1 VAVLMVGQECERRD
15 IIIRSRDDKLQ
26 RISEIHPSYDALQ
39 YPLILHHGT
48 DGYNIYI
55 QEFDPVKKV
64 FTKKKVSAM
73 DFYRY
78 RMMIRPDQMNS

>member
-26 RISEIHPSYDALQ
+26 RILEIHPSNDALQ

-48 DGYNIYI
+48 PAPGRL
-55 QEFDPVKKV
+55 QHLHPG
-64 FTKKKVSAM
+64 
-73 DFYRY
+73 
-78 RMMIRPDQMNS
+78 IRSI